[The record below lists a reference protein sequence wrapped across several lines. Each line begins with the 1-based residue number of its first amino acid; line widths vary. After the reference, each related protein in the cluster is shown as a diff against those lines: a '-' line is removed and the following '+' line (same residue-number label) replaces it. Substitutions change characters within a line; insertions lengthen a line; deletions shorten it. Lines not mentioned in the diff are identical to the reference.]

1 MSNKPIATVSGLLR
15 VSPLVK
21 GVREGEARS
30 KDLVCLVL
38 RDLLSAEASL
48 AGLST
53 FGGIMGY
60 TMAGSVPSL
69 AGGLGVGSVMAVAAM
84 RIHDGLPYGYELAA
98 ASSGG
103 LAIPMINV
111 LALELLSCENGRF
124 PGRLR

>member
-1 MSNKPIATVSGLLR
+1 MPCPPR
-15 VSPLVK
+15 SPFRR
-21 GVREGEARS
+21 GVRAPPPLRNS
-30 KDLVCLVL
+30 YLYVRDSPCSALVPESTPACSSHLETKL
-38 RDLLSAEASL
+38 TNQL

-103 LAIPMINV
+103 LAIPMIK
-111 LALELLSCENGRF
+111 
-124 PGRLR
+124 